1 MLSRDLAFALRDA
14 GVHWVPREDQL
25 RVLLGGSFESLEP
38 LPEPGGGFAVTAS
51 GERYVDV
58 TADNAYARA
67 LLGVLS
73 R

>member
-1 MLSRDLAFALRDA
+1 MP
-14 GVHWVPREDQL
+14 HEDQL
-25 RVLLGGSFESLEP
+25 RVLLGETFESLEP

-58 TADNAYARA
+58 SADDAYARA

>member
-1 MLSRDLAFALRDA
+1 
-14 GVHWVPREDQL
+14 VPREDQL
-25 RVLLGGSFESLEP
+25 RMLLGETFESLEP
-38 LPEPGGGFAVTAS
+38 LPGPGGGFAVTAS

-58 TADNAYARA
+58 SADNAYARA